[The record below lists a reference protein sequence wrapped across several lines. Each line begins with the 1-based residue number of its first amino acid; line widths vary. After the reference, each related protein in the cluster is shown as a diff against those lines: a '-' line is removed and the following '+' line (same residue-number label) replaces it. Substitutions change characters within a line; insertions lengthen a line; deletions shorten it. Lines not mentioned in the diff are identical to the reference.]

1 MWTSALGP
9 SPTTVKLREG
19 ALTSLLVTLLN
30 FLSDVQITLHS
41 GLHEQYF
48 MEFQLPGR
56 DTVSGPVNHI
66 LMKSGKPPPL
76 AITPPNWG
84 VSGLHSF
91 MSTTELSCGKTWFL
105 R

>member
-1 MWTSALGP
+1 MWTSALRP
-9 SPTTVKLREG
+9 SPTTVKLRKG
-19 ALTSLLVTLLN
+19 SLTSLLVTLLN

-76 AITPPNWG
+76 AKLG
-84 VSGLHSF
+84 GQRSSQFYEYH
-91 MSTTELSCGKTWFL
+91 
-105 R
+105 